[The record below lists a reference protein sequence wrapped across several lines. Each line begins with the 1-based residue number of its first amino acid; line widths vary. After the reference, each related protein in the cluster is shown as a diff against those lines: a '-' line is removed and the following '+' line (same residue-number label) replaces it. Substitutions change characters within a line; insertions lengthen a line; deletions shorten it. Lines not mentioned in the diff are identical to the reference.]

1 MGLKQRKRFL
11 PCRSDGKLMPL
22 YYTYAPHCPL
32 YWCCRD
38 HGANAITG
46 DLRFSTP
53 HQCFRIIMQHLK
65 DKHPDELTT
74 NEAAVLSP
82 FFVFLYNER
91 TKMLGE
97 RWKVTPPPY
106 IPAAQQPDAAPPP
119 PYKEPIVKKEEPD
132 APIDVGPIFGV
143 VECNTEEQPRNRADV
158 GTIAEYRELFG
169 NAPLPDSLL
178 PKRERSRTPPRLA
191 RHNAFIDEVSSSQF
205 SGRGCVLTFQR
216 IIVQLGKLSD
226 AQRVDL
232 ARAAL
237 CYDAIRPD

>member
-119 PYKEPIVKKEEPD
+119 PYKEPIHLSRVLR
-132 APIDVGPIFGV
+132 GL
-143 VECNTEEQPRNRADV
+143 
-158 GTIAEYRELFG
+158 ELTHLRG
-169 NAPLPDSLL
+169 SVASAGAGGSGITCMGAMLSPLPSTEGRD
-178 PKRERSRTPPRLA
+178 RGGRA
-191 RHNAFIDEVSSSQF
+191 R
-205 SGRGCVLTFQR
+205 
-216 IIVQLGKLSD
+216 
-226 AQRVDL
+226 
-232 ARAAL
+232 
-237 CYDAIRPD
+237 